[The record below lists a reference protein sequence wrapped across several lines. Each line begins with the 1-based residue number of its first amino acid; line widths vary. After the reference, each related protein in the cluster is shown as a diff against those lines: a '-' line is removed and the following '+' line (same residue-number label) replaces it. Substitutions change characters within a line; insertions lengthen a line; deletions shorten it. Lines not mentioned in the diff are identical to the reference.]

1 MKRFLVSLVLLASV
15 GVAAFAQQIK
25 ITGRVTDSHGEPIP
39 WANVFQKGTQNGT
52 TTDDDGRYEISVKS
66 GDAVLVASFIGYQD
80 KEQSSSGKSIVD
92 FSLDSDSEVLD
103 NAVVIGYGTARRQDL
118 TGSVASINSDNLKN
132 HVMFSV
138 DDALKGGVAGLMV
151 SSTSGQPGAA
161 SKMLIRGAAS
171 LSGSTSPLIVVDGF
185 PLGDVSTSS
194 GMGMSGL
201 DSQMSSLS
209 MINTEDIA
217 SIEVLKDAS
226 STAIYGNRGANGVI
240 MITTKKGRASNGR
253 IQYNGYVSM
262 QNLPHKYDMLDFR
275 GYASMMN
282 TKNPSYLL
290 FSDSDGNLRN
300 FDYDRI
306 QSIDWQDR
314 IYRTGFIHNHNLSMQ
329 HATDKTNFLISA
341 SYMQNESIII
351 CTDWQKLTAKANI
364 DHKFTDKLKIGADI
378 NYSRIIDDGVP
389 TSGGDGTA
397 VGTIMSALLSQP
409 FDLRD
414 EQTQTLFRR
423 AGVEQ
428 YMINTFNE
436 GNKQNPVTMA
446 NDIKMKKIL
455 NRTIANSYVQ
465 YNILDDLIFK
475 VTAGF
480 DNYAMEDK
488 QFYPTTTPRGYLYN
502 GQACMANI
510 SSFGWLNENTLT
522 WSPTFAEKHRLN
534 LMAGVTEQGSRYYYN
549 ATEASSFTNE
559 SLGYNNLSLAKDFH
573 SYSNTSKGAMLS
585 FIFRGNYAYD
595 DRYIG
600 TFTFRRDGTSSFL
613 KNKWGSFFSGAL
625 AWNAKQEEFLKYN
638 NAISTLK
645 LRASVGEVGNS
656 NVPTSGSFAQL
667 YTTSTAFGTDLSIGQ
682 SPVTLANENL
692 TWEKTLEYNL
702 GLEFGIFDERLHF
715 DLDLYHKTT
724 RDLLL
729 EAPVLNISG
738 YTKAWQNVG
747 SIRNLGVEFSMNA
760 TLIDM
765 KDFQWTFNG
774 NISSNNS
781 KILKLGQDGAP
792 IYLGINCLGGQNAV
806 ILREGG
812 SVGELYGYRAIGLY
826 QLDEFTATES
836 TTKPGTYTY
845 TVKDGVPV
853 QGVSEQPGS
862 IKLWDKDGNGKIDDN
877 DREVIGNFLPKFY
890 GAFSTTFNW
899 KSFNL
904 YLGFQYSYGND
915 LYNANYAMIGFF
927 NGDGSNQSSAWNK
940 RWTVD
945 NQSSRYYSQISKG
958 LVSSAFVEDASFL
971 RFASARFTYTLPNK
985 LLARTK
991 HVEGCKFYISADN
1004 IYTFTKYSGYDPEVG
1019 ISQSSASAILSQ
1031 GFDYGNFPHARTFTF
1046 GVNLSFK

>member
-1 MKRFLVSLVLLASV
+1 MKRIFLLLSLLVLSAGSS
-15 GVAAFAQQIK
+15 FAQLK
-25 ITGRVTDSHGEPIP
+25 VTGRVTDTNGDPIP
-39 WANVFQKGTQNGT
+39 WANVYPKGAQYGT
-52 TTDDDGRYEISVKS
+52 TTDDDGKYSITLKS
-66 GDAVLVASFIGYQD
+66 SDAVLVASFLGYQD
-80 KEQSSSGKSIVD
+80 CEQSVSGRSTVD
-92 FSLDSDSEVLD
+92 FIMESDADMLA

-132 HVMFSV
+132 QVLFSV

-161 SKMLIRGAAS
+161 SKMLIRGASS

-201 DSQMSSLS
+201 DSQMSSLA

-240 MITTKKGRASNGR
+240 MITTKKGKASSGR
-253 IQYNGYVSM
+253 IQYTGYVSA
-262 QNLPHKYDMLDFR
+262 QSLPHKYEMLDFK

-282 TKNPSYLL
+282 VKNPSYLL
-290 FSDSDGNLRN
+290 FSDADGNLRD

-306 QSIDWQDR
+306 KSIDWQDE
-314 IYRTGFIHNHNLSMQ
+314 IYRIGFIQNHNLSLQ
-329 HATDKTNFLISA
+329 HSTDKTNFLFSA
-341 SYMQNESIII
+341 SYMQNQSIII
-351 CTDWQKLTAKANI
+351 YTDWQKLTTKANI
-364 DHKFTDKLKIGADI
+364 DHKFTDRFKVGVDI
-378 NYSRIIDDGVP
+378 NYSRIVDDGVP

-397 VGTIMSALLSQP
+397 VGTVMSALISQP
-409 FDLRD
+409 FDLTD
-414 EQTQTLFRR
+414 TQTQTLFRR

-428 YMINTFNE
+428 YVINAYNE

-446 NDIKMKKIL
+446 RDIKMNKTL
-455 NRTIANSYVQ
+455 SRTIVNSYMQ
-465 YNILDDLIFK
+465 YDILDDLTLK
-475 VTAGF
+475 VTGGY
-480 DNYAMEDK
+480 DDYSLSDK

-502 GQACMANI
+502 AQACMANV

-522 WSPTFAEKHRLN
+522 WSPTFGDVHRLN
-534 LMAGVTEQGSRYYYN
+534 LMAGVTEQGSRYNYV
-549 ATEASSFTNE
+549 ATEASSFSNE
-559 SLGYNNLSLAKDFH
+559 SLGYNNLSLAKDYH
-573 SYSNTSKGAMLS
+573 SYSNTSKSSMLS

-600 TFTFRRDGTSSFL
+600 TFTFRRDGTSAFI
-613 KNKWGSFFSGAL
+613 KNKWGSFFSGAF

-638 NAISTLK
+638 DAISTLK
-645 LRASVGEVGNS
+645 LRLSMGEVGNS

-667 YTTSTAFGTDLSIGQ
+667 YTTSTAFGTGISIGQ

-702 GLEFGIFDERLHF
+702 GVEFGAFDERFHV
-715 DLDLYHKTT
+715 DMDLYNKTT

-738 YTKAWQNVG
+738 YTKAWQNIG
-747 SIRNLGVEFSMNA
+747 SIRNTGIELSMNA
-760 TLIDM
+760 TLVDTR
-765 KDFQWTFNG
+765 DFQWSVNA
-774 NISSNNS
+774 NVSHNNS
-781 KILKLGQDGAP
+781 KILKLGQNGAP
-792 IYLGINCLGGQNAV
+792 IYLGITCLGGQNAV
-806 ILREGG
+806 ILQEGG
-812 SVGELYGYRAIGLY
+812 SVGQIYGYRAIGLY

-836 TTKPGTYTY
+836 TTKPGTYNY
-845 TVKDGVPV
+845 TIKDGVPN
-853 QGVSEQPGS
+853 QGVGEQPGS

-877 DREVIGNFLPKFY
+877 DREVIGNFLPDWY

-904 YLGFQYSYGND
+904 YLGFQYSIGND
-915 LYNANYAMIGFF
+915 LYNANYAMIAFYS
-927 NGDGSNQSSAWNK
+927 GDGSNQLSTWNK
-940 RWTVD
+940 RWTAD
-945 NQSSRYYSQISKG
+945 NQNSRYYSQISKG

-971 RFASARFTYTLPNK
+971 RFSSARLTYTLPRK
-985 LLARTK
+985 LISKTR
-991 HVEGCKFYISADN
+991 HIENCKVYMSADN
-1004 IYTFTKYSGYDPEVG
+1004 IYTFTRYSGYDPEVG
-1019 ISQSSASAILSQ
+1019 ISQSNASAILSQ
-1031 GFDYGNFPHARTFTF
+1031 GFDYGNFPHARTITL
-1046 GVNLSFK
+1046 GVNLSFR

>member
-1 MKRFLVSLVLLASV
+1 MKRLFLLLSLLAVTAGS
-15 GVAAFAQQIK
+15 AFAQQK
-25 ITGRVTDSHGEPIP
+25 ITGRVTDTHGDPVQ
-39 WANVFQKGTQNGT
+39 WANVYPKGAKYGT
-52 TTDDDGRYEISVKS
+52 TTDDNGNYTITVNSQ
-66 GDAVLVASFIGYQD
+66 DAVLVASFLGYQD
-80 KEQSSSGKSIVD
+80 CEKAVSGKNVID
-92 FSLDSDSEVLD
+92 FVLESDADVLD

-132 HVMFSV
+132 QVLFSV

-201 DSQMSSLS
+201 DSQMSSLA

-240 MITTKKGRASNGR
+240 MITTKKGKASSGR

-262 QNLPHKYDMLDFR
+262 QSLPRKYDMLDFK
-275 GYASMMN
+275 GYVSMMN
-282 TKNPSYLL
+282 VKNPSYLL
-290 FSDSDGNLRN
+290 YSDSDGEIRD
-300 FDYDRI
+300 FDYRRI
-306 QSIDWQDR
+306 KSIDWQDQ
-314 IYRTGFIHNHNLSMQ
+314 IYRTGFIQNHNLSLQ
-329 HATDKTNFLISA
+329 HSTDKTNFLVSA

-351 CTDWQKLTAKANI
+351 ATNWQKLTTKANI
-364 DHKFTDKLKIGADI
+364 DHKFTDKFKVGVDV
-378 NYSRIIDDGVP
+378 NYSRIVDDGVP

-397 VGTIMSALLSQP
+397 VGTVMSALISQP
-409 FDLRD
+409 FDLTD
-414 EQTQTLFRR
+414 EQTQVLFRR

-428 YMINTFNE
+428 YMINAYNE

-446 NDIKMKKIL
+446 RDIKMNKTL
-455 NRTIANSYVQ
+455 SRTIVNSYAQ
-465 YNILDDLIFK
+465 YNILDDLVLK
-475 VTAGF
+475 VTGGY
-480 DNYAMEDK
+480 DDYSLSDK

-502 GQACMANI
+502 AQACMANV
-510 SSFGWLNENTLT
+510 STFGWLNENTLT
-522 WSPTFAEKHRLN
+522 WSPTFNDVHRLN
-534 LMAGVTEQGSRYYYN
+534 VMAGVTEQGSRYNYV
-549 ATEASSFTNE
+549 ATEASSFSNE

-573 SYSNTSKGAMLS
+573 SYSNTSKSSMLS
-585 FIFRGNYAYD
+585 FIFRANYAYD
-595 DRYIG
+595 DRYIA
-600 TFTFRRDGTSSFL
+600 TFTFRRDGTSSFI

-638 NAISTLK
+638 DVISGLK
-645 LRASVGEVGNS
+645 LRASLGEVGNS

-667 YTTSTAFGTDLSIGQ
+667 YTTSTAFGTSISIGQ

-702 GLEFGIFDERLHF
+702 GLEFGVFDERLHF
-715 DLDLYHKTT
+715 DLDLYNKTT

-747 SIRNLGVEFSMNA
+747 SIRNTGLELSMNA
-760 TLIDM
+760 TLID
-765 KDFQWTFNG
+765 KRDFQWSLNA
-774 NISSNNS
+774 NISHNKS
-781 KILKLGQDGAP
+781 KILKLGQNGAP
-792 IYLGINCLGGQNAV
+792 IYLGITCLGGQNAV

-812 SVGELYGYRAIGLY
+812 SVGEIYGYRAIGLY
-826 QLDEFTATES
+826 QLNEFTATES
-836 TTKPGTYTY
+836 TTKPGTYNY
-845 TVKDGVPV
+845 VVKDGVPT
-853 QGVSEQPGS
+853 QGVGEQPGS

-877 DREVIGNFLPKFY
+877 DREVIGNFLPKYY
-890 GAFSTTFNW
+890 GAFSTTLNW

-904 YLGFQYSYGND
+904 YLGFQYSLGNQ
-915 LYNANYAMIGFF
+915 LYNANYAMIAFYS
-927 NGDGSNQSSAWNK
+927 GDGSNQVSHWND
-940 RWTVD
+940 RWTVN

-958 LVSSAFVEDASFL
+958 LVSSAFVEDASYL
-971 RFASARFTYTLPNK
+971 RFSSARLTYTIPNK
-985 LLARTK
+985 LISKTK
-991 HVEGCKFYISADN
+991 HIENCKVYVSADN

-1019 ISQSSASAILSQ
+1019 ISQSNASAILSQ

-1046 GVNLSFK
+1046 GVNISFR

>member
-1 MKRFLVSLVLLASV
+1 MKRLFLLLSLLTVTAGS
-15 GVAAFAQQIK
+15 AFAQQK
-25 ITGRVTDSHGEPIP
+25 ITGRVTDTHGDPIP
-39 WANVFQKGTQNGT
+39 WANVYPKGAQYGT
-52 TTDDDGRYEISVKS
+52 TSDDDGNYTITVKS
-66 GDAVLVASFIGYQD
+66 ADAVLVASFLGYQD
-80 KEQSSSGKSIVD
+80 CEKAVSGKTVID
-92 FSLDSDSEVLD
+92 FVLESDSDVLD

-132 HVMFSV
+132 QVLFSV

-185 PLGDVSTSS
+185 PLSDVSTSS
-194 GMGMSGL
+194 GMGMGGL
-201 DSQMSSLS
+201 DSQMSPLA

-240 MITTKKGRASNGR
+240 MITTKKGKASSGR

-262 QNLPHKYDMLDFR
+262 QNLPHKYDMLDFQ

-282 TKNPSYLL
+282 VKTPSNLL
-290 FSDSDGNLRN
+290 FSDSNGDLRD
-300 FDYDRI
+300 FDYKRI
-306 QSIDWQDR
+306 KSIDWQDK
-314 IYRTGFIHNHNLSMQ
+314 IYRTGFIQNHNLSLQ
-329 HATDKTNFLISA
+329 HSTDKTNFLVSA

-351 CTDWQKLTAKANI
+351 NTNWQKLTAKANI
-364 DHKFTDKLKIGADI
+364 DHKFTDKLKVGVDM
-378 NYSRIIDDGVP
+378 NYSRIVDDGVP

-397 VGTIMSALLSQP
+397 VGTVMSALISQP
-409 FDLRD
+409 FDLTD
-414 EQTQTLFRR
+414 EQTQVLFRR

-428 YMINTFNE
+428 YMINAYNE

-446 NDIKMKKIL
+446 SDIKMKKVL
-455 NRTIANSYVQ
+455 SRTIVNSYAQ
-465 YNILDDLIFK
+465 YNILDDLVLK
-475 VTAGF
+475 VTGGF
-480 DNYAMEDK
+480 DDYALSDK

-502 GQACMANI
+502 AQACMANVAT
-510 SSFGWLNENTLT
+510 FGWLNENTLT
-522 WSPTFAEKHRLN
+522 WSPTFNDVHRLN
-534 LMAGVTEQGSRYYYN
+534 LMAGVTEQGSRYNYV
-549 ATEASSFTNE
+549 ATEASSFSNE

-573 SYSNTSKGAMLS
+573 SYSNTSKSSMLS
-585 FIFRGNYAYD
+585 FIFRANYAYN
-595 DRYIG
+595 DRYIA

-613 KNKWGSFFSGAL
+613 KNKWGSFFSGAF
-625 AWNAKQEEFLKYN
+625 AWNAKQEQFLKYN
-638 NAISTLK
+638 DVISSLK
-645 LRASVGEVGNS
+645 LRASLGEVGNS

-667 YTTSTAFGTDLSIGQ
+667 YTTSTAFGNSISIGQ

-702 GLEFGIFDERLHF
+702 GLEFGVFDDRLRF
-715 DLDLYHKTT
+715 DLDLYNKTT

-747 SIRNLGVEFSMNA
+747 SIRNTGLELSMNA
-760 TLIDM
+760 TLVD
-765 KDFQWTFNG
+765 KHDFQWSLNA
-774 NISSNNS
+774 NISHNKS
-781 KILKLGQDGAP
+781 KILKLGQNGAP

-812 SVGELYGYRAIGLY
+812 SVGEIYGYRAIGLY
-826 QLDEFTATES
+826 QLNEFTATENP
-836 TTKPGTYTY
+836 TKPGTYNY
-845 TVKDGVPV
+845 TVKDGVPT
-853 QGVSEQPGS
+853 QGVGEQPGS

-877 DREVIGNFLPKFY
+877 DREVIGNFLPDFY

-904 YLGFQYSYGND
+904 YLGFQYSLGNE
-915 LYNANYAMIGFF
+915 LYNANYAMIAFY
-927 NGDGSNQSSAWNK
+927 NGDGSNQVARWND
-940 RWTVD
+940 RWTVN
-945 NQSSRYYSQISKG
+945 NQKSRYYSQISKG

-971 RFASARFTYTLPNK
+971 RFSSARLTYTIPNK
-985 LLARTK
+985 LISKTR
-991 HVEGCKFYISADN
+991 HIENCKVYVAADN
-1004 IYTFTKYSGYDPEVG
+1004 IYTFTRYSGYDPEVG
-1019 ISQSSASAILSQ
+1019 ISQSNASAILSQ

-1046 GVNLSFK
+1046 GVNISFR

>member
-1 MKRFLVSLVLLASV
+1 MKRLFFLLSLLVTV
-15 GVAAFAQQIK
+15 PGIAFAQHQV
-25 ITGRVTDSHGEPIP
+25 TGRVTDSNGDPIP
-39 WANVFQKGTQNGT
+39 WANVYQKGTQYGT
-52 TTDDDGRYEISVKS
+52 TTDDDGKYSISVKS
-66 GDAVLVASFIGYQD
+66 SDVILVATFLGYQD
-80 KEQSSSGKSIVD
+80 CEKAVSGRSVID
-92 FSLDSDSEVLD
+92 FVLESDADMLA

-118 TGSVASINSDNLKN
+118 TGSVASISSDNLKN
-132 HVMFSV
+132 QVLFSV

-161 SKMLIRGAAS
+161 SKMLIRGASS

-194 GMGMSGL
+194 GLGMSGL
-201 DSQMSSLS
+201 DSQMSSLA

-240 MITTKKGRASNGR
+240 MITTKKGKASSGR
-253 IQYNGYVSM
+253 IQYNGYVSV
-262 QNLPHKYDMLDFR
+262 QNIPHTYDMLDFQS
-275 GYASMMN
+275 YASMMN
-282 TKNPSYLL
+282 TLNPSYLL
-290 FSDSDGNLRN
+290 FSDADGNLRN
-300 FDYDRI
+300 FDYNRI
-306 QSIDWQDR
+306 KSIDWQKE
-314 IYRTGFIHNHNLSMQ
+314 IYRTGFIQNHNLSLQ
-329 HATDKTNFLISA
+329 HSTDKTNFLVSA
-341 SYMQNESIII
+341 SYMQNESIVI
-351 CTDWQKLTAKANI
+351 CTNWQKLTGKANI
-364 DHKFTDKLKIGADI
+364 DHKFTDRFKIGVDV

-397 VGTIMSALLSQP
+397 VGTIMSALLTQP
-409 FDLRD
+409 FDLTD
-414 EQTQTLFRR
+414 TETQTLFRR

-428 YMINTFNE
+428 YMINAYND
-436 GNKQNPVTMA
+436 GNRQNPVTMA

-455 NRTIANSYVQ
+455 SRTIANSYAQ
-465 YNILDDLIFK
+465 YDILDDLTLK

-480 DNYAMEDK
+480 DDYAMADK

-502 GQACMANI
+502 GQAIMANI
-510 SSFGWLNENTLT
+510 SSFGWINENTLT
-522 WSPTFAEKHRLN
+522 WSPVFNDVHRVN

-549 ATEASSFTNE
+549 ATEASSFSNE

-573 SYSNTSKGAMLS
+573 SYSNTSKSSMLS

-600 TFTFRRDGTSSFL
+600 TFTFRRDGTSAFI

-638 NAISTLK
+638 DSVSTLK
-645 LRASVGEVGNS
+645 LRASLGEVGNS

-667 YTTSTAFGTDLSIGQ
+667 YTTSTAFGNGISIGQ

-702 GLEFGIFDERLHF
+702 GLELGVLDERLHV
-715 DLDLYHKTT
+715 DVDLYNKTT

-738 YTKAWQNVG
+738 YTKAWQNIG
-747 SIRNLGVEFSMNA
+747 SIRNTGIELSMNA
-760 TLIDM
+760 TVIDTR
-765 KDFQWTFNG
+765 DFQWTVNA
-774 NISSNNS
+774 NISHNNS
-781 KILKLGQDGAP
+781 KILQLGQNGAP
-792 IYLGINCLGGQNAV
+792 IYLGITCLGGQNAV

-826 QLDEFTATES
+826 QLDEFTAKES
-836 TTKPGTYTY
+836 TSKPGTYIY
-845 TVKDGVPV
+845 TLKDGVPS
-853 QGVSEQPGS
+853 QGVGEQPGS
-862 IKLWDKDGNGKIDDN
+862 LKLWDKNGDGKIDDN
-877 DREVIGNFLPKFY
+877 DREVIGNFLPKYY

-899 KSFNL
+899 RSFNL
-904 YLGFQYSYGND
+904 YLGFQYSIGND
-915 LYNANYAMIGFF
+915 LYNANYAAIAFF
-927 NGDGSNQSSAWNK
+927 NGDGSNQTAAWNK

-945 NQSSRYYSQISKG
+945 NQSSRYYAQIPKNM
-958 LVSSAFVEDASFL
+958 VSSAFVEDASYL
-971 RFASARFTYTLPNK
+971 RFSSARLTYTVPGRIVSK
-985 LLARTK
+985 TK
-991 HVEGCKFYISADN
+991 HTESLKVYLSADN

-1019 ISQSSASAILSQ
+1019 ISQNSASAILSQ
-1031 GFDYGNFPHARTFTF
+1031 GFDYGNFPHARTFTL
-1046 GVNLSFK
+1046 GVNVSFR